1 MTSASSIRLSRALAA
16 SALTA
21 VLAACA
27 APAPP
32 AAPPPPAPV
41 AAAVVPP
48 ISLSPRVVEQAS
60 AYRAYVTHASAISP
74 GFTAGGDVAQALKTG
89 EGYEPGQL
97 LRGAIAYGAVVALQD
112 PTFVAGVRKF
122 AADPEQ
128 RRTVAY
134 EIMKDP
140 AYAVGFAG
148 SASAAGL
155 VMTAIG
161 DDGVKLLALGRNV
174 KQAAYDVQH
183 QAWSRSDVPSRDGRL
198 ALAKSLSSTPTL
210 AEVAETSRLQMAVS
224 GSGQMGLTSQSASP
238 PYTPLVIHSLAVAAL
253 AALGYAD
260 DNSISQVMPILAESA
275 SESCLNMSKL
285 NLYQCLA
292 VSKPHYEDVF
302 CLGQHILLDT
312 GQCLDQG
319 RPAWPSPSILAF
331 RPRSTTLPRK
341 LRPRPQRPVRR
352 SAKESALRPL
362 RGRRLL
368 CIYAH
373 PKTASGL
380 RFRRRAG
387 FARRFRFEARPWP
400 ISF

>member
-16 SALTA
+16 AALTA

-32 AAPPPPAPV
+32 PAPPPPAPV
-41 AAAVVPP
+41 AVVVPP

-74 GFTAGGDVAQALKTG
+74 GFTGGGDVAQALKTG

-112 PTFVAGVRKF
+112 PAFVASVRKF

-161 DDGVKLLALGRNV
+161 ADGVKLLELGRNV

-198 ALAKSLSSTPTL
+198 ALAKSLSATPAL
-210 AEVAETSRLQMAVS
+210 GEVAETSRLQMAVS
-224 GSGQMGLTSQSASP
+224 GSGQLGLTSQSVSP

-260 DNSISQVMPILAESA
+260 DNSIAQVMPILAESA
-275 SESCLNMSKL
+275 SESCLSMSKL

-302 CLGQHILLDT
+302 CLGQHILVDT
-312 GQCLDQG
+312 GHCLIKGAGVAEPIDPRVQAALDNAAAQAAAA
-319 RPAWPSPSILAF
+319 PAK
-331 RPRSTTLPRK
+331 PRSKKR
-341 LRPRPQRPVRR
+341 
-352 SAKESALRPL
+352 
-362 RGRRLL
+362 
-368 CIYAH
+368 
-373 PKTASGL
+373 
-380 RFRRRAG
+380 
-387 FARRFRFEARPWP
+387 
-400 ISF
+400 